1 MVEITKGYIKFVIK
15 KFLLNNIYIFTYII
29 LSILISV
36 IIIILYKYGLIENI
50 SEILPHIITFSTVI
64 LGVISLVMAII
75 LQFRDSQ
82 LFYQIEKE
90 TSYIQQL
97 YFNVKSAIYMS
108 ILTILINILILSLSI
123 EILHRF
129 QLVKYILAFVDSFIF
144 AMMLITSILAFCN
157 SFQILMYKGDTK
169 NNN

>member
-36 IIIILYKYGLIENI
+36 IIIILYKYRLIENI

-108 ILTILINILILSLSI
+108 ILTILINILILSLNI

>member
-1 MVEITKGYIKFVIK
+1 MVEITKGYIKCVIK

-36 IIIILYKYGLIENI
+36 IIIILYKYRLIENI

-108 ILTILINILILSLSI
+108 ILTILINILILSLNI

-169 NNN
+169 NNT

>member
-36 IIIILYKYGLIENI
+36 IIIILYKYRLIENI

-108 ILTILINILILSLSI
+108 ILTILINILILSLNI

-169 NNN
+169 NNT